1 MRYFLMTCLAL
12 ALSACHKPSGPA
24 SNETGVAAPAAED
37 KGPDE
42 SHKGQ
47 AAPPVLFTDPDG
59 HGTTLKAFLGK
70 PTLVNLW
77 ASWCAPCIT
86 ELPTLDRLAS
96 ARAGTLN
103 VVAISQD
110 MAPHASVE
118 AFLNAHRIDRLA
130 AYQDSKMGLS
140 GALNAEVLPTSVL
153 YDSNGKEVWRY
164 VGDLDWTS
172 PKAARLLDQAGAGR
186 GS

>member
-1 MRYFLMTCLAL
+1 MRYFFMTCLAL
-12 ALSACHKPSGPA
+12 ALSACQKPSGPA
-24 SNETGVAAPAAED
+24 SNETGVTAPAAED
-37 KGPDE
+37 KGLDA

-47 AAPPVLFTDPDG
+47 PAPAVLFTDAEG
-59 HGTTLKAFLGK
+59 HRTTLKTFLGK

-77 ASWCAPCIT
+77 ASWCAPCIK
-86 ELPTLDRLAS
+86 ELPTLDTLAS

-118 AFLNAHRIDRLA
+118 AFLNAHGIDRLA

-172 PKAARLLDQAGAGR
+172 TQAAKLLDQAPVGK